1 MKHQLKL
8 LATVIGAGA
17 IAISGEAS
25 AAQIML
31 APANVIGSAGDYGGF
46 PADNI
51 LDQQTGAVNDVA
63 GSTYWLWPDSNGNPA
78 FITIDL
84 GASYRIGELELFN
97 TRNDFF
103 GDRGTKDFTIAGGNS
118 VSAFS
123 GGLRLSG
130 LETTLVTGVLA
141 PAAVINNIPGQ
152 SFSVS
157 SSATFRYLEF
167 RPTSAR
173 GPFST
178 ASFSAY
184 GLNELRVYEYEATG
198 AIPEPSTWAMMIL
211 GFGAAGAAI
220 RSRRRVSAAAA

>member
-8 LATVIGAGA
+8 LATVIGVGA
-17 IAISGEAS
+17 IAISSEAS
-25 AAQIML
+25 AAQIVL
-31 APANVIGSAGDYGGF
+31 APVNVIGSAGDYGGF

-51 LDQQTGAVNDVA
+51 LDQQTGAVNDVFQ
-63 GSTYWLWPDSNGNPA
+63 STYWLWPDNNFNEA

-97 TRNDFF
+97 TRNDRF
-103 GDRGTKDFTIAGGNS
+103 GDRGTKGFTIAGGNS

-157 SSATFRYLEF
+157 SNATYRYLEF
-167 RPTSAR
+167 RPTSAVSVN
-173 GPFST
+173 GL
-178 ASFSAY
+178 ASVTAY
-184 GLNELRVYEYEATG
+184 GLNELRVYENEALG
-198 AIPEPSTWAMMIL
+198 GIPEPSTWAMMIL
-211 GFGAAGAAI
+211 GFGAAGTAI
-220 RSRRRVSAAAA
+220 RSRRRVSTAAV

>member
-8 LATVIGAGA
+8 LATVVGVGAVA
-17 IAISGEAS
+17 FSGEAS
-25 AAQIML
+25 AAQIVL
-31 APANVIGSAGDYGGF
+31 APVNVIGSAGDYGGF

-51 LDQQTGAVNDVA
+51 LDQQIGSVSDDFA
-63 GSTYWLWPDSNGNPA
+63 STYWLWPDNNGNPA

-97 TRNDFF
+97 TRNAGF
-103 GDRGTKDFTIAGGNS
+103 GDRGTKDFTISGGNS

-130 LETTLVTGVLA
+130 LETTLVNGVLA

-184 GLNELRVYEYEATG
+184 GLNELRVYEHEATG

-220 RSRRRVSAAAA
+220 RSRRRVSTAAV

>member
-1 MKHQLKL
+1 
-8 LATVIGAGA
+8 
-17 IAISGEAS
+17 
-25 AAQIML
+25 
-31 APANVIGSAGDYGGF
+31 
-46 PADNI
+46 
-51 LDQQTGAVNDVA
+51 
-63 GSTYWLWPDSNGNPA
+63 
-78 FITIDL
+78 
-84 GASYRIGELELFN
+84 
-97 TRNDFF
+97 
-103 GDRGTKDFTIAGGNS
+103 
-118 VSAFS
+118 
-123 GGLRLSG
+123 
-130 LETTLVTGVLA
+130 
-141 PAAVINNIPGQ
+141 VINNIPGQ